1 MLECASDAGNPVRD
15 RSELEEKFAKKTV
28 FLTSFVCI
36 SERFHG
42 INVVRMRVK
51 HVVQLKEEAHSH
63 SEKMIFR
70 SFMATKV
77 HFPEL

>member
-1 MLECASDAGNPVRD
+1 MLAIQFVTNQN
-15 RSELEEKFAKKTV
+15 LKKEKFANKSV

-36 SERFHG
+36 SERFHR

-51 HVVQLKEEAHSH
+51 HVVQLKEQAHSH